1 MKTWKRETSLLPN
14 FLKIWPVAGTE
25 YRRMSQ
31 GIPDRATQ
39 LPAGVGAQPGGGR
52 RPSQRLVAVELSTA
66 RLGVGSRIRAEIETT
81 ATTES
86 IERQTLEAI
95 NQQQL
100 EHPKVPGRRFLF
112 RLAHRSEL
120 DLQGPIGTGSI
131 LSKIPGN

>member
-1 MKTWKRETSLLPN
+1 MRKNLRDRHQLL
-14 FLKIWPVAGTE
+14 A
-25 YRRMSQ
+25 
-31 GIPDRATQ
+31 
-39 LPAGVGAQPGGGR
+39 
-52 RPSQRLVAVELSTA
+52 
-66 RLGVGSRIRAEIETT
+66 RIRAEIETT

-100 EHPKVPGRRFLF
+100 EHPKVPGWRFLF

-131 LSKIPGN
+131 LSKILGNSGI